1 MTEEPTS
8 ALRGAVQGDPLTL
21 RGLMTAIG
29 GWLGIVESVVPPL
42 VFVVLY
48 QVAAIAAAPHAVPR
62 VDLVPIVVVP
72 LVFSAALLGYRVLR
86 KQKLGA
92 AIAGALVVAA
102 SALLVLGTGDARSN
116 YVPGFF
122 INGVYG
128 LAFLIS
134 LLIRRPLVGVA
145 AGVLLQ
151 QGSWRTD
158 RRRRRLFAW
167 LTAAWVA
174 LFGIRLA
181 VELPLYFAG
190 HQVVALGIARIVLG
204 VPLYALV
211 LVITVLGVQAAFPR
225 RPTEA
230 ASTR

>member
-1 MTEEPTS
+1 MTDPTS
-8 ALRGAVQGDPLTL
+8 ALAGAVQGEPLTL
-21 RGLMTAIG
+21 RGLLAAIG

-48 QVAAIAAAPHAVPR
+48 QVAAIAAAPHAVTRPA
-62 VDLVPIVVVP
+62 LVPIVVVP
-72 LVFSAALLGYRVLR
+72 LVCSALLLGYRVLR
-86 KQKLGA
+86 RQKAGA
-92 AIAGALVVAA
+92 AIAGAVVVAV
-102 SALLVLGTGDARSN
+102 SAVLVLVTGDADSN

-128 LAFLIS
+128 LAFLVS
-134 LLIRRPLVGVA
+134 LLVRRPLVGVV
-145 AGVLLQ
+145 AGVLTP
-151 QGSWRTD
+151 QGEWRAD

-174 LFGIRLA
+174 LFGVRLA
-181 VELPLYFAG
+181 VELPLFFAG

-211 LVITVLGVQAAFPR
+211 LLVTVLGVQAVSPR
-225 RPTEA
+225 RSAPSPSA
-230 ASTR
+230 R

>member
-1 MTEEPTS
+1 MTEERAS
-8 ALRGAVQGDPLTL
+8 ALARAVQGDPLTL

-42 VFVVLY
+42 LFVVLY
-48 QVAAIAAAPHAVPR
+48 QVAAITAAPRAVPR
-62 VDLVPIVVVP
+62 ADLVPIVVVP
-72 LVFSAALLGYRVLR
+72 LVCSAALLGYRALR
-86 KQKLGA
+86 KQKVGA
-92 AIAGALVVAA
+92 AIGGALVIAV
-102 SALLVLGTGDARSN
+102 SALLVLGTGDAGSN

-134 LLIRRPLVGVA
+134 LLVRRPLIGVA
-145 AGVLLQ
+145 AGALLHLA
-151 QGSWRTD
+151 SWRTD

-211 LVITVLGVQAAFPR
+211 LVVTVLGVQAAYPR

-230 ASTR
+230 TSTR